1 MVNGLTPY
9 WCIVFLINYLQIG
22 TKGNLSKHKIFNTKH
37 IYVAMIVHNTKQ
49 PTLAFFSIRLAIG
62 TFYHSSS
69 LNQYQK
75 IFLMKRIITFLLA
88 LSGLVTAFAQTPQA
102 VCYQGVATDQQGRE
116 LISQNIRVRLSIL
129 KTSASGAEEWV
140 ENHSVT
146 TDGFGLFD
154 LPIGLGA
161 RTGGVQTTFSNIK
174 WGADKYYLKVEMDI
188 TGGTNYVLMGVN
200 QLISV
205 PYALYSDKTGV
216 ADSAVA
222 SSRSLTSITAN
233 TAITATTAITAN
245 TANYS
250 TTSGRSVTSGRSDTA
265 TFAWLADS
273 TRRAATANYALNSG
287 RALTAGRS
295 DTALFAW
302 LADSARRA
310 GFATNA
316 GNANYAANAGR
327 ALTAGRSDTAQFAWL
342 ADSARRAATA
352 GFATNAQNAVNAQTA
367 ISAQTAVNATNAINA
382 QTAVNATNSINA
394 TNAQTANRAISS
406 GRSDTAQFAW
416 LADSTRRAAYAYN
429 ANRAVSSGRSD
440 TAQFAWVADSAR
452 RAATA
457 GFATN
462 AQNAVNSLTAINA
475 TNAVNAQNAV
485 NATNAVNAQQA
496 LTALD
501 DRDRDPLN
509 EIQSMSFD
517 TSTSTLKLTKPN
529 GQFDSVSFNGTPLG
543 APGAS
548 IDYPYG
554 ILGEAILITS
564 NYTVPAGKTL
574 FISAANNPIIMA
586 DGKRLNIEPGMPIL
600 PTGSVIS
607 TCFCSGILVKTEAYA
622 VPIILD
628 FAAVGFEYRIPMG
641 KNFVIKSGTNDSRD
655 MSFIIDG
662 TNYSF
667 YTGSSASPRLVV
679 IPEGRLMRRGLTN
692 VGTSFVVTGY
702 LLNKNP

>member
-1 MVNGLTPY
+1 
-9 WCIVFLINYLQIG
+9 
-22 TKGNLSKHKIFNTKH
+22 
-37 IYVAMIVHNTKQ
+37 
-49 PTLAFFSIRLAIG
+49 
-62 TFYHSSS
+62 
-69 LNQYQK
+69 
-75 IFLMKRIITFLLA
+75 MKRIITFLLA
-88 LSGLVTAFAQTPQA
+88 LSGLATAFAQTPQA

-154 LPIGLGA
+154 LPIGLGM
-161 RTGGVQTTFSNIK
+161 RTGGAQTVFSNIK
-174 WGADKYYLKVEMDI
+174 WGLDRYYLKVEMDI

-216 ADSAVA
+216 ADSAIA
-222 SSRSLTSITAN
+222 SSRSVTS
-233 TAITATTAITAN
+233 ITAN

-250 TTSGRSVTSGRSDTA
+250 NTSGRSLTSGRSDTA

-273 TRRAATANYALNSG
+273 ARRAAT
-287 RALTAGRS
+287 
-295 DTALFAW
+295 
-302 LADSARRA
+302 A

-316 GNANYAANAGR
+316 GNANYALNAGRALTAGRSDTAQFAWLADSARRAATAGFATNAGNANYAINAGR

-367 ISAQTAVNATNAINA
+367 QTAVNATNAQNAVNSLNAVNA
-382 QTAVNATNSINA
+382 QTAV
-394 TNAQTANRAISS
+394 RAISA

-416 LADSTRRAAYAYN
+416 L
-429 ANRAVSSGRSD
+429 
-440 TAQFAWVADSAR
+440 ADSAR

-462 AQNAVNSLTAINA
+462 AQ
-475 TNAVNAQNAV
+475 
-485 NATNAVNAQQA
+485 NAVNAQQA

-509 EIQSMSFD
+509 EIQTMSFD
-517 TSTSTLKLTKPN
+517 TATSTLKLTKPN
-529 GQFDSVSFNGTPLG
+529 GLHDLVSFNGTPLR

-548 IDYPYG
+548 IDFPYG
-554 ILGEAILITS
+554 VLGEAILITS
-564 NYTVPAGKTL
+564 NYVVPSGKTL
-574 FISAANNPIIMA
+574 FINAANNPIILN
-586 DGKRLNIEPGMPIL
+586 DGRRLNIEPGMPIL
-600 PTGSVIS
+600 PSGSMIA

-622 VPIILD
+622 EPIILD
-628 FAAVGFEYRIPMG
+628 FASPGFEYTVQTG
-641 KNFVIKSGTNDSRD
+641 KTFVIKSGTNDSRD
-655 MSFIIDG
+655 MSFVVDG

-667 YTGSSASPRLVV
+667 YTGSSASPRLVM
-679 IPEGRLMRRGLTN
+679 IPEGKTMRRGLTN

-702 LLNKNP
+702 LLKKIP